1 MKVVAVI
8 QNAMKQFSGE
18 KGYDKPMQP
27 TTPPQVYL
35 RAVPTTSGDG
45 LAIEASLTED
55 FKNPERLVKVAAMA
69 EGRLAVKRYSTAN
82 RIKSVTSAVAFGSKG
97 GRILDIHTL

>member
-55 FKNPERLVKVAAMA
+55 FKNPERLA
-69 EGRLAVKRYSTAN
+69 LAVKRYGYERINKTAPAISLDSN
-82 RIKSVTSAVAFGSKG
+82 
-97 GRILDIHTL
+97 GRIAESFSSPR